1 MIGAVPR
8 ALRCRRHRLVVPS
21 SLSSSP
27 LALPSLTAVA
37 APLPVSLPFF
47 CRPVS
52 MMATAAAPQATD
64 TGAEPTYA
72 DAIALLNS
80 TQTGYKV
87 LEERRKAGIT
97 LDAVDPIR
105 QMKTH
110 LGYIGHEAKDLDR
123 LNVVHVAG
131 TKGKGTTC
139 AFTNSILERYR
150 SSGTADGESK
160 VGSSG
165 QRGRLHKI
173 GLYTSP
179 HLVAVRERIRIN
191 SEPIS
196 EALFTRYFFEVWRA
210 FEAGATASGADPA
223 IKPSY
228 FRFLTLLSYHVFL
241 REGVDAA
248 VYEVGVGGELD
259 ATNIFVQPAAT
270 AITTLGIDHVESL
283 GATIDK
289 IAWHKAGIMKPGSPA
304 FTIPQ
309 EPEAMA
315 VLEQRSRERKTLP
328 PLQVLDPAV
337 YKKQLAD
344 VRLTPAEDFQ
354 RKNAAL
360 AVCLAATV
368 LGRLGVM
375 DHDSVAAIQQG
386 GDLPKQFVDGL
397 ENIVW
402 RGRCET
408 KVTGRQRWYLDGA
421 HNQQSLEVACQ
432 WFGRSVQEEDQE
444 KTTAG
449 GAAAASTNAIN
460 VLIFNQQSTRDS
472 IELLRVVHKTLAGLN
487 GTGQSFQYAIFCT
500 NVTYKNNSWKVDF
513 VNNNVDP
520 ASLKSLSLQ
529 QELANEWRKI
539 NPETKVVLAMPTI
552 EDAVDYVRQIEGG
565 QVDIR
570 ALITGSFHLIGGALT
585 ILEDGEDFALA
596 NTSSS

>member
-1 MIGAVPR
+1 
-8 ALRCRRHRLVVPS
+8 
-21 SLSSSP
+21 
-27 LALPSLTAVA
+27 
-37 APLPVSLPFF
+37 
-47 CRPVS
+47 
-52 MMATAAAPQATD
+52 MATAAAPQAAAH
-64 TGAEPTYA
+64 GEPSYA
-72 DAIALLNS
+72 DAITLLNS

-87 LEERRKAGIT
+87 LEARRKAGFT
-97 LDAVDPIR
+97 LDATDPIG
-105 QMKTH
+105 QMKTY
-110 LGYIGHEAKDLDR
+110 LGYIGHDAKDLDR

-150 SSGTADGESK
+150 RKTAEVQED
-160 VGSSG
+160 GSSG
-165 QRGRLHKI
+165 NGRPLRLQKI

-210 FEAGATASGADPA
+210 FEAGAAANGADPA

-259 ATNIFVQPAAT
+259 ATNVFVQPAAT
-270 AITTLGIDHVESL
+270 AITTLGIDHVETL

-289 IAWHKAGIMKPGSPA
+289 IAWHKAGILKEGSPA

-309 EPEAMA
+309 EPKAMA
-315 VLEQRSRERKTLP
+315 VLEQRSVERKTSP
-328 PLQVLDPAV
+328 RLQELDPTA
-337 YKKQLAD
+337 YKKQLD
-344 VRLTPAEDFQ
+344 KVRLTPAEDFQ

-360 AVCLAATV
+360 AVCLAAAV
-368 LGRLGVM
+368 LGRLGVL
-375 DHDSVAAIQQG
+375 DQDGVTAIQQG
-386 GDLPKQFVDGL
+386 GALPREFVDGL

-432 WFGRSVQEEDQE
+432 WFGRSIQEED
-444 KTTAG
+444 KAAT
-449 GAAAASTNAIN
+449 AAAATEEAAAAGSVAPIN

-472 IELLRVVHKTLAGLN
+472 IGLLYVVHRTLAGMN
-487 GTGQSFQYAIFCT
+487 SAGQSFQYAIFCT

-513 VNNNVDP
+513 VNNNIDP

-529 QELANEWRKI
+529 QELADEWQKI

-565 QVDIR
+565 QADVR
-570 ALITGSFHLIGGALT
+570 ALITGSLHLIGGALT

>member
-1 MIGAVPR
+1 M
-8 ALRCRRHRLVVPS
+8 
-21 SLSSSP
+21 
-27 LALPSLTAVA
+27 A
-37 APLPVSLPFF
+37 APVAS
-47 CRPVS
+47 
-52 MMATAAAPQATD
+52 AAAAST
-64 TGAEPTYA
+64 TEPTYA
-72 DAIALLNS
+72 EAISLLNS

-97 LDAVDPIR
+97 LDTTDPIG
-105 QMKTH
+105 QMTVW
-110 LGYIGHEAKDLDR
+110 LGYIGHAPRDLDQ
-123 LNVVHVAG
+123 LSVVHVAG

-150 SSGTADGESK
+150 SPST
-160 VGSSG
+160 SSTSFSLSPK
-165 QRGRLHKI
+165 LHKI

-228 FRFLTLLSYHVFL
+228 FRFLTLLSFHVFL

-248 VYEVGVGGELD
+248 IYEVGVGGELD
-259 ATNIFVQPAAT
+259 ATNVFVQPAAT

-289 IAWHKAGIMKPGSPA
+289 IAWHKAGILKEGSPA
-304 FTIPQ
+304 LTIPQ
-309 EPEAMA
+309 DPLAMA
-315 VLEQRSRERKTLP
+315 VLQERAVERKVAAPGLH
-328 PLQVLDPAV
+328 VLEPAT
-337 YKKQLAD
+337 YNKQLAT
-344 VRLTPAEDFQ
+344 VRLTPAEEFQ
-354 RKNAAL
+354 RKNAAM
-360 AVCLAATV
+360 AVSLAATV
-368 LGRLGVM
+368 LGRLGVAG
-375 DHDSVAAIQQG
+375 DNDEVAGVLEG
-386 GDLPKQFVDGL
+386 GPLPAKFVDGL
-397 ENIVW
+397 EQVVW

-432 WFGRSVQEEDQE
+432 WFGRTISEE
-444 KTTAG
+444 KTTAR
-449 GAAAASTNAIN
+449 TVK

-472 IELLRVVHKTLAGLN
+472 IELLHVVHKTLAGQTF
-487 GTGQSFQYAIFCT
+487 GYAIFCT

-513 VNNNVDP
+513 VNNNIDP

-529 QELANEWRKI
+529 QELADEWRKI
-539 NPETKVVLAMPTI
+539 SPTTETVTAMPTI

-565 QVDIR
+565 DVDVR
-570 ALITGSFHLIGGALT
+570 VLITGSFHLVGGALT
-585 ILEDGEDFALA
+585 ILEDGEDFAMA
-596 NTSSS
+596 NTSVAK

>member
-1 MIGAVPR
+1 MA
-8 ALRCRRHRLVVPS
+8 
-21 SLSSSP
+21 
-27 LALPSLTAVA
+27 TAVA
-37 APLPVSLPFF
+37 PPASA
-47 CRPVS
+47 
-52 MMATAAAPQATD
+52 M
-64 TGAEPTYA
+64 EPTYA
-72 DAIALLNS
+72 DAISLLNS

-97 LDAVDPIR
+97 LEATHPIE
-105 QMKTH
+105 QMKTW
-110 LGYIGHEAKDLDR
+110 LGYIGHAPKDLDR

-150 SSGTADGESK
+150 RKTAAEA
-160 VGSSG
+160 GS
-165 QRGRLHKI
+165 RLNKI

-210 FEAGATASGADPA
+210 FEASATASGTDPT

-241 REGVDAA
+241 REDVDAA
-248 VYEVGVGGELD
+248 IYEVGVGGELD
-259 ATNIFVQPAAT
+259 ATNVFVQPAAT
-270 AITTLGIDHVESL
+270 AITTLGIDHVETL
-283 GATIDK
+283 GTTIDK
-289 IAWHKAGIMKPGSPA
+289 IAWHKAGILKEGSPA

-315 VLEQRSRERKTLP
+315 VLEQRSIERKTST
-328 PLQVLDPAV
+328 PLKVLDPAI
-337 YKKQLAD
+337 YKKQLGG
-344 VRLTPAEDFQ
+344 VRVTPAEDFQ

-360 AVCLAATV
+360 AVSLAATV
-368 LGRLGVM
+368 LGRLGVV
-375 DHDSVAAIQQG
+375 DQDSVASILQG
-386 GDLPKQFVDGL
+386 GSLPAEFVDGL

-432 WFGRSVQEEDQE
+432 WFRRSVQEEAKADGA
-444 KTTAG
+444 TAPV
-449 GAAAASTNAIN
+449 N

-472 IELLRVVHKTLAGLN
+472 IELLHVVHKTLVGLN
-487 GTGQSFQYAIFCT
+487 SRPSSSLSQNESFEYAIFCT

-513 VNNNVDP
+513 VNNNIDP

-529 QELANEWRKI
+529 QELADEWRKI
-539 NPETKVVLAMPTI
+539 NPQTKVVLAMPTI

-565 QVDIR
+565 RVDIR

>member
-1 MIGAVPR
+1 MAT
-8 ALRCRRHRLVVPS
+8 S
-21 SLSSSP
+21 
-27 LALPSLTAVA
+27 A
-37 APLPVSLPFF
+37 APQ
-47 CRPVS
+47 
-52 MMATAAAPQATD
+52 TAAAD
-64 TGAEPTYA
+64 EPSYA

-97 LDAVDPIR
+97 LDLSDPIG

-110 LGYIGHEAKDLDR
+110 LGYIGYDAKDLDR

-150 SSGTADGESK
+150 TKATDGEGS
-160 VGSSG
+160 SSG
-165 QRGRLHKI
+165 QPRLQKI

-210 FEAGATASGADPA
+210 FEAGAAASGADPS

-259 ATNIFVQPAAT
+259 ATNVFVQPAAT
-270 AITTLGIDHVESL
+270 AITTLGIDHVETL

-289 IAWHKAGIMKPGSPA
+289 IAWHKAGILKEGSPA

-315 VLEQRSRERKTLP
+315 VLEQRSVERKTSP
-328 PLQVLDPAV
+328 PLQVLDPAA

-375 DHDSVAAIQQG
+375 DKYSVAAIQQG
-386 GDLPKQFVDGL
+386 GALPKAFADGL

-408 KVTGRQRWYLDGA
+408 KATGRQRWYLDGA

-432 WFGRSVQEEDQE
+432 WFGRSVQEET
-444 KTTAG
+444 KASGVTAPV
-449 GAAAASTNAIN
+449 N

-472 IELLRVVHKTLAGLN
+472 IELLHVVHKTLASMN
-487 GTGQSFQYAIFCT
+487 SAGQSFQYAIFCT

-513 VNNNVDP
+513 VNNNIDP

-529 QELANEWRKI
+529 QELADEWRKI

-552 EDAVDYVRQIEGG
+552 EDAVDYVRQIDGG

>member
-1 MIGAVPR
+1 MASAAV
-8 ALRCRRHRLVVPS
+8 
-21 SLSSSP
+21 
-27 LALPSLTAVA
+27 TQVA
-37 APLPVSLPFF
+37 AV
-47 CRPVS
+47 
-52 MMATAAAPQATD
+52 
-64 TGAEPTYA
+64 GEPSYA

-80 TQTGYKV
+80 TQSGYKA
-87 LEERRKAGIT
+87 LEARRKAGIT
-97 LDAVDPIR
+97 LDAADPIG
-105 QMKTH
+105 QMKTY
-110 LGYIGHEAKDLDR
+110 LGYIGHGAENLDR
-123 LNVVHVAG
+123 LNVIHVAG

-150 SSGTADGESK
+150 KASADGETSD
-160 VGSSG
+160 SRS
-165 QRGRLHKI
+165 RLQKI

-210 FEAGATASGADPA
+210 FEAGAAASGADPA

-228 FRFLTLLSYHVFL
+228 FRFLTLLSYHIFL
-241 REGVDAA
+241 CEGVDVA

-259 ATNIFVQPAAT
+259 ATNVFVQPAAT

-283 GATIDK
+283 GSTIEK
-289 IAWHKAGIMKPGSPA
+289 IAWHKAGIMKEGSPA

-309 EPEAMA
+309 EPEAMT
-315 VLEQRSRERKTLP
+315 VLVQRSAERKTVP
-328 PLQVLDPAV
+328 ALQVLDPDV
-337 YKKQLAD
+337 FEKQLAN

-368 LGRLGVM
+368 LGRLEGLNQN
-375 DHDSVAAIQQG
+375 SVVDLLQG
-386 GDLPKQFVDGL
+386 GALPAEFIDGL

-408 KVTGRQRWYLDGA
+408 KTTGRQRWYLDGA

-432 WFGRSVQEEDQE
+432 WFGRSVQKE
-444 KTTAG
+444 TTAG
-449 GAAAASTNAIN
+449 GASPIN

-472 IELLRVVHKTLAGLN
+472 IELLHVVHKTLAGLN
-487 GTGQSFQYAIFCT
+487 GASQSFQYAIFCT
-500 NVTYKNNSWKVDF
+500 NVTYKNNSWKADF

-529 QELANEWRKI
+529 QELADEWRRI
-539 NPETKVVLAMPTI
+539 NPETTSVLALPTI
-552 EDAVDYVRQIEGG
+552 EDAIDYVRQIEGG
-565 QVDIR
+565 QTDVR

>member
-1 MIGAVPR
+1 MAAQPP
-8 ALRCRRHRLVVPS
+8 H
-21 SLSSSP
+21 
-27 LALPSLTAVA
+27 VA
-37 APLPVSLPFF
+37 SA
-47 CRPVS
+47 
-52 MMATAAAPQATD
+52 ATAPT
-64 TGAEPTYA
+64 AEPTYA
-72 DAIALLNS
+72 EAIALLNS

-87 LEERRKAGIT
+87 LEARRKAGIT
-97 LDAVDPIR
+97 LDTADPIG
-105 QMKTH
+105 QMTAW
-110 LGYIGHEAKDLDR
+110 LGYIGHAPRDLNR

-150 SSGTADGESK
+150 ASSA
-160 VGSSG
+160 SSS
-165 QRGRLHKI
+165 QKLHKI

-196 EALFTRYFFEVWRA
+196 EALFARYFFEVWRA

-223 IKPSY
+223 AKPSY
-228 FRFLTLLSYHVFL
+228 FRFLTLLSFHVFL

-248 VYEVGVGGELD
+248 IYEVGVGGELD

-270 AITTLGIDHVESL
+270 AITTLGIDHVETL

-289 IAWHKAGIMKPGSPA
+289 IAWHKAGILKEGSPA

-309 EPEAMA
+309 DPLAMTVLQERA
-315 VLEQRSRERKTLP
+315 VERKVAAPGLRVLEPTTY
-328 PLQVLDPAV
+328 A
-337 YKKQLAD
+337 KQLAS
-344 VRLTPAEDFQ
+344 VRLTPAEEFQ
-354 RKNAAL
+354 RKNAAV
-360 AVCLAATV
+360 AVSLAATV
-368 LGRLGVM
+368 LARLGV
-375 DHDSVAAIQQG
+375 DDADGNASVAGVLEG
-386 GDLPKQFVDGL
+386 GPLPAKFVDGL
-397 ENIVW
+397 EQVVW

-432 WFGRSVQEEDQE
+432 WFRRTISEET
-444 KTTAG
+444 TTAK
-449 GAAAASTNAIN
+449 TIN

-472 IELLRVVHKTLAGLN
+472 IELLHVVHKTLADQKFG
-487 GTGQSFQYAIFCT
+487 YAIFCT

-513 VNNNVDP
+513 VNNNIDP

-529 QELANEWRKI
+529 QELADEWRRI
-539 NPETKVVLAMPTI
+539 SPATETVTAMPTI

-565 QVDIR
+565 NVDVR
-570 ALITGSFHLIGGALT
+570 VLITGSFHLIGGALT

-596 NTSSS
+596 NTSAAK